1 MLDVAFWPK
10 GSALCLFYGPTP
22 MNKGDKIILYS
33 PVNIIGRIIAKQ
45 AAAQEFLNSIKKKIL
60 LQKGAGSAKLAS
72 TGCNSL

>member
-1 MLDVAFWPK
+1 MSK
-10 GSALCLFYGPTP
+10 E
-22 MNKGDKIILYS
+22 DKIIPYS

-60 LQKGAGSAKLAS
+60 LKKGAGSAKLAS